1 MCLIFWFS
9 AQPADES
16 SDMSLS
22 VGKIVGEIFVPDY
35 DKWTEKEQEAFAERI
50 DYPVRKAAH
59 ATEYACFAV
68 LLMGM
73 YQSYGLAGRRQ
84 IIASF
89 LSAAAYAATD
99 EFHQLFVPGRGCRV
113 TDVLIDSLG
122 AAAGILIFLTVSFL
136 LARPAHRRKETENVV
151 LETKKP
157 HNIVNF
163 QLITLLTDR
172 LLWYNNRSVVIIPAH
187 RAVFV
192 EPQKSTAHPSG
203 ILWR

>member
-1 MCLIFWFS
+1 M
-9 AQPADES
+9 
-16 SDMSLS
+16 
-22 VGKIVGEIFVPDY
+22 PDY

-99 EFHQLFVPGRGCRV
+99 EFHQLFCAGQRMQSYRCADRQSWGGGRYIALSC
-113 TDVLIDSLG
+113 SEFSACPAG
-122 AAAGILIFLTVSFL
+122 ALQERS
-136 LARPAHRRKETENVV
+136 RKCS
-151 LETKKP
+151 
-157 HNIVNF
+157 IG
-163 QLITLLTDR
+163 
-172 LLWYNNRSVVIIPAH
+172 NRKNHII
-187 RAVFV
+187 
-192 EPQKSTAHPSG
+192 
-203 ILWR
+203 

>member
-1 MCLIFWFS
+1 MTAAVLFWMCLIFWFS

-22 VGKIVGEIFVPDY
+22 VGKIVGEVFVPDY

-136 LARPAHRRKETENVV
+136 LARRAHRRKETENVV
-151 LETKKP
+151 LETKK
-157 HNIVNF
+157 
-163 QLITLLTDR
+163 TT
-172 LLWYNNRSVVIIPAH
+172 
-187 RAVFV
+187 
-192 EPQKSTAHPSG
+192 
-203 ILWR
+203 